1 MKTAYYFDFDHTIFH
16 NDTGQI
22 PSQTIKLLKTLKMH
36 PNVILGLATGRSI
49 SKLEPLKELIHLF
62 DHFVLIN
69 GATGYIKDNKVFS
82 ESIHKADLKHIIDL
96 TNDTEY
102 GLGFVSEYEDVML
115 KENARIREAV
125 KTLHAI
131 QPIVDSTFHLHH
143 DIFQLW
149 VFGNHDEDILSLA
162 KKTPQFQC
170 FLWHEGGADFIYPHI
185 NKAYGIQKLRAIEPF
200 DTLIAIGDGQND
212 FAMLAYADIG
222 IAMGNAKD
230 SKLKEKA
237 HLIAPQIQDNQLF
250 DFFVKHQL
258 FPR

>member
-22 PSQTIKLLKTLKMH
+22 PSQTITLLKTLKTY

-49 SKLEPLKELIHLF
+49 SKLEPLNELIDLF

-69 GATGYIKDNKVFS
+69 GSTGYIKNRQVFK
-82 ESIHKADLKHIIDL
+82 ESIRKEDLKQIIDM
-96 TNDTEY
+96 TQDTSY
-102 GLGFVSEYEDVML
+102 GLGFVSEYEDVMM
-115 KENARIREAV
+115 KENPRIREAV
-125 KTLHAI
+125 ETLHAI
-131 QPIVDSTFHLHH
+131 QPIVDPTFHLDN
-143 DIFQLW
+143 DIYQLW
-149 VFGNHDEDILSLA
+149 VFGNHDDDILTLA

-185 NKAYGIQKLRAIEPF
+185 NKAYGIQKIREIDPF
-200 DTLIAIGDGQND
+200 DKLIAIGDGQND
-212 FAMLAYADIG
+212 AAMLAYADIG

-237 HLIAPQIQDNQLF
+237 HLVAPHIKDNQLY

-258 FPR
+258 LPR

>member
-22 PSQTIKLLKTLKMH
+22 PSQTITLLKTLKKN
-36 PNVILGLATGRSI
+36 PDVILGLATGRSI
-49 SKLEPLKELIHLF
+49 SKLEPLKDLIHLF

-69 GATGYIKDNKVFS
+69 GSTGYIKDKQVFK
-82 ESIHKADLKHIIDL
+82 ESIRKKDLEHIIDL
-96 TNDTEY
+96 THETDY
-102 GLGFVSEYEDVML
+102 AIGFVSEYEDVML
-115 KENARIREAV
+115 KENPRIRAAV
-125 KTLHAI
+125 ETLHAI
-131 QPIVDSTFHLHH
+131 QPIVNPSFYLEH
-143 DIFQLW
+143 DIYQLW
-149 VFGNHDEDILSLA
+149 VFGSKNEDILTLA

-185 NKAYGIQKLRAIEPF
+185 NKAYGIQKIREVDPF
-200 DTLIAIGDGQND
+200 DKLIAVGDGQND

-237 HLIAPQIQDNQLF
+237 HFIAPHIKDNKLF
-250 DFFVKHQL
+250 DFFKKHQL
-258 FPR
+258 LP